1 MQTYSDLLKNKEQSQ
16 ITYQDL
22 LLTNEWL
29 IKRDQIINKDKNRC
43 TKCKLSATGQH
54 IHYDESK
61 KEYSF
66 LSDNGIEDVLTFTN
80 KDGEIVTESIPRT
93 IITNKPYHL
102 QVHHKYY
109 IYNKLPWEYD
119 NDALITLCNW
129 CHTDIHK
136 TETIKMYENDS
147 LIDFE
152 ELIPCDRCNGSGNFP
167 EYSHVQGGVCFKCGG
182 KRFEQS
188 IVK

>member
-1 MQTYSDLLKNKEQSQ
+1 MIYQELLSTSEWTNKR
-16 ITYQDL
+16 
-22 LLTNEWL
+22 NE
-29 IKRDQIINKDKNRC
+29 IIERDNKRC
-43 TKCKLSATGQH
+43 TKCKLSATGSYAH
-54 IHYDESK
+54 FDVEK
-61 KEYSF
+61 KEYSYITDDG
-66 LSDNGIEDVLTFTN
+66 SDYIQYVKNEKGL
-80 KDGEIVTESIPRT
+80 IVKESVPRI

-129 CHTDIHK
+129 CYTDIHK
-136 TETIKMYENDS
+136 TETIKMYVNDS

-167 EYSHVQGGVCFKCGG
+167 EYSNVQGGVCFKCGG